1 MRTTSLFALL
11 NAGAAI
17 AAPLV
22 HKRQATT
29 TSVALPPG
37 ESLTTIDPVGEAQAQ
52 QRDNTATRAFSAAA
66 IKTSDGQCL
75 EVIPGTGDS
84 RNNLVPVNI
93 LPCDGSPEQQWDVI
107 TAGVHNNA
115 PGTALFVSS
124 LIQGCLNFDPR
135 RAAGN
140 QVILFSCGGRA
151 DGSGGSTNSQQFTF
165 DGTSATIPLAPTNQA
180 GTCLFNNN
188 GKLDQQSCTVS
199 SPSAGQLFTIDG
211 GASSA
216 SPPAS
221 TAATTTDAAT
231 TTEAATTTAANT
243 AVASPATTASVA
255 LPPGESLTTID
266 PVGEAQAQQRDNT
279 ATRAFSAAALKT
291 SDGQC
296 LEVIPGTGDSRNN
309 LVPVNIAPCDG
320 SAEQQ
325 WDVITAG
332 VHNDTPGTALF
343 VSSLIQGC
351 LNFDPR
357 RAAGNQVILFSC
369 GGRADGSGGS
379 TNSQQFTFDGTSTTI
394 PLAPTNQASTC
405 LFNNNG
411 KLDQQTCTVSSPS
424 AGQLFTISP

>member
-1 MRTTSLFALL
+1 MLTTTLFALL
-11 NAGAAI
+11 SAGASI
-17 AAPLV
+17 AAPV
-22 HKRQATT
+22 MHKR
-29 TSVALPPG
+29 
-37 ESLTTIDPVGEAQAQ
+37 LTTIDPVGEAQAQ

-75 EVIPGTGDS
+75 SVTPGTGDS

-93 LPCDGSPEQQWDVI
+93 VACNGSAEQQWDVI
-107 TAGVHNNA
+107 TAGIHNDV

-135 RAAGN
+135 RAVGN

-165 DGTSATIPLAPTNQA
+165 AGNSATIPLAPTNQA
-180 GTCLFNNN
+180 NTCLFNNN
-188 GKLDQQSCTVS
+188 EELDQETCDVS
-199 SPSAGQLFTIDG
+199 NPTAGQLFTIDG
-211 GASSA
+211 SASAS

-221 TAATTTDAAT
+221 TDAAATTVASTTAAA
-231 TTEAATTTAANT
+231 TTEAATTTSASSTAA
-243 AVASPATTASVA
+243 ASPATTASVA
-255 LPPGESLTTID
+255 LPAGESLTTID

-279 ATRAFSAAALKT
+279 ATRAFSSAALKT

-296 LEVIPGTGDSRNN
+296 LFVIPGTGDSRNN
-309 LVPVNIAPCDG
+309 LVPVNIGACDG
-320 SAEQQ
+320 SAGQQ

-357 RAAGNQVILFSC
+357 RAVGNQVILFSC
-369 GGRADGSGGS
+369 GGRADGGGGS

-394 PLAPTNQASTC
+394 PLAPTNQANTC
-405 LFNNNG
+405 LFNNNNL
-411 KLDQQTCTVSSPS
+411 LDQQTCTVTSPS
-424 AGQLFTISP
+424 ATQLFTISP